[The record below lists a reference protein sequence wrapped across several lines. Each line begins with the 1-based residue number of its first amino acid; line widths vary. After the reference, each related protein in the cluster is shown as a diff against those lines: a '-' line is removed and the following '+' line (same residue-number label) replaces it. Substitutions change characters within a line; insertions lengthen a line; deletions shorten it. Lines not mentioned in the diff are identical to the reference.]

1 MSRAHTLAWL
11 NQHYLKAGN
20 RLWNQMLTF
29 YGVSICATRTL
40 REQRSA
46 VSRQPSAV
54 SRQPSAVSRQRSAVS
69 RQPSAEVTEIKAMLT
84 CFIQKLIADS

>member
-40 REQRSA
+40 LEVRSAVSGQRSA
-46 VSRQPSAV
+46 VSG
-54 SRQPSAVSRQRSAVS
+54 QRSAVS
-69 RQPSAEVTEIKAMLT
+69 GQRSAVSGQRSA
-84 CFIQKLIADS
+84 